1 MSVRRVL
8 IGLSFPKKNNK
19 KDTKLPSSFLSEKLS
34 KYEAGKA
41 EASGEAVTSEV
52 HVDWNN
58 CDDISII
65 GAGIGGAYAAYRLKD
80 IGKKITIFEYSDRIG
95 GRCYTG
101 QLTDVPDV
109 NVEYGAM
116 RFTPEGKHVLCSP

>member
-1 MSVRRVL
+1 M
-8 IGLSFPKKNNK
+8 
-19 KDTKLPSSFLSEKLS
+19 
-34 KYEAGKA
+34 
-41 EASGEAVTSEV
+41 TSEV

-58 CDDISII
+58 CDDVSII

-101 QLTDVPDV
+101 HLTDVPDV

-116 RFTPEGKHVLCSP
+116 RFRPEGKHVLCSP